1 MFGFLPSPKTCGVP
15 GAAALYRSHFCG
27 LCNVLRN
34 DYGLWAR
41 GIINRD
47 STFLALLGAAQCEA
61 QPQTRCAT
69 CCNPFGV
76 SRPLHQVGDTTQYA
90 AAVTLCG
97 LSSKLDDD
105 IDDERGPRR
114 WLARGASFCL
124 DGSVSKAMGFLHA
137 VAFPVARVHHLLSS
151 QSAVEH
157 PTASLEDAAEPTS
170 QAFGEIVAH
179 TGIVAGCQPSQRP
192 FLRIIGEQ
200 LGFLIYVKDAW
211 DDFDSDEK
219 RGRFNALRSHS
230 TEGER
235 RARILPLLQAA
246 IAKIEEAFSQLEL
259 HRYRDTL
266 HSILVDGVNQRLA
279 SWMGLPAPSV
289 PNPPLVT
296 PPQPTG
302 SSRRAEA
309 NEPDE
314 KKETCGKRCNKRCT
328 DCRDDCDNKRGAR
341 KSRCCDHCDC
351 CDCGDCCRVL
361 DCSDCKHCD
370 GCDCPGCDCCDCSCH

>member
-27 LCNVLRN
+27 LCNVLRS

-41 GIINRD
+41 GVINRD

-61 QPQTRCAT
+61 KPQTQCAT

-76 SRPLHQVGDTTQYA
+76 SRPLHQVGDTAHYA

-114 WLARGASFCL
+114 WLARGARFVL
-124 DGSVSKAMGFLHA
+124 DGSVAKAMGFLHA
-137 VAFPVARVHHLLSS
+137 VGFPVAKVHRLLDS
-151 QSAVEH
+151 QSAIEH
-157 PTASLEDAAEPTS
+157 PTASLEDAAGPTS

-179 TGIVAGCQPSQRP
+179 TGIVAGCKPSQHSL
-192 FLRIIGEQ
+192 LRTIGEQ
-200 LGFLIYVKDAW
+200 LGLLIYFKDAW

-219 RGRFNALRSHS
+219 RGRFNALSCHS
-230 TEGER
+230 TESER
-235 RARILPLLQAA
+235 RARILPLLQATTE
-246 IAKIEEAFSQLEL
+246 KIEETFSQLEL

-266 HSILVDGVNQRLA
+266 HSILVDGVKQRVA
-279 SWMGLPAPSV
+279 SWMGLPAPSK

-296 PPQPTG
+296 PPPISG
-302 SSRRAEA
+302 SRGHPET
-309 NEPDE
+309 NEPQEDQ
-314 KKETCGKRCNKRCT
+314 ETCGQSCNNRCIG
-328 DCRDDCDNKRGAR
+328 CRDDCRNNRRTKD
-341 KSRCCDHCDC
+341 SRCCDHCDC
-351 CDCGDCCRVL
+351 CDLGDCCRVL
-361 DCSDCKHCD
+361 DCGDCNHCD
-370 GCDCPGCDCCDCSCH
+370 VCHGCDACDCSCH